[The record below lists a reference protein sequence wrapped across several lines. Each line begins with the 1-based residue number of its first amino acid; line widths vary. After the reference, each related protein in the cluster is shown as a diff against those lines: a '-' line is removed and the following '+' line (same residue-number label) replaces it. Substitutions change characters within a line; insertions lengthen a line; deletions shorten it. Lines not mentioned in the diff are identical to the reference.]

1 MSYQHYLLAASAVL
15 VFAGCAHRFPTAE
28 PFDIPSGVYAG
39 YSCEQLR
46 AKEAQLTDEL
56 KQLDARRPTE
66 ALPVPTGRFKALV
79 SLDKAPETAYT
90 TSGRTQGH
98 LNAVRAATSAHSCT
112 LP

>member
-1 MSYQHYLLAASAVL
+1 MSYKHYLLAASAVL

-28 PFDIPSGVYAG
+28 PFDISSEAYSGHT
-39 YSCEQLR
+39 CEQLK

-56 KQLDARRPTE
+56 KQLEARRPTE

-79 SLDKAPETAYT
+79 SLDKTPETAYT

-98 LNAVRAATSAHSCT
+98 LNAVRAAIRAHSCQA
-112 LP
+112 